1 MAAAF
6 VENDKIEKKQ
16 KITLYFFSELKYN
29 APIEE
34 KLSEEERKNGL

>member
-1 MAAAF
+1 MEAAF
-6 VENDKIEKKQ
+6 VESAKITRNR